1 MHDPPTPFPSGED
14 GRTAATLPRFAF
26 LAADQCPFFSS
37 PMRPPSCVV
46 LLAFLC
52 CGAHALIAPV
62 GHTLAVTRPRS
73 VSCHMSPVAEQGT
86 RKAPRVPGTRVV
98 QFTGKAT
105 GQAVRATGKATGQAV
120 RATGKA
126 TGQAVRVAARIVR
139 PVVRPFA
146 RNKRT
151 ATVEMEANRRPIQDE
166 QQVKDGANP
175 EASAP
180 LLQTRVD
187 YGEVASLER
196 STPRHRSQSALPYG
210 NTMISLTRTRFA
222 PSLVLNSIAV
232 L

>member
-1 MHDPPTPFPSGED
+1 MRAPSY
-14 GRTAATLPRFAF
+14 
-26 LAADQCPFFSS
+26 
-37 PMRPPSCVV
+37 VV

-52 CGAHALIAPV
+52 CGAHALIAPA

-73 VSCHMSPVAEQGT
+73 ASCHMSPVAEQGT
-86 RKAPRVPGTRVV
+86 RKAPRIPGTRVV
-98 QFTGKAT
+98 QF
-105 GQAVRATGKATGQAV
+105 TGKATGQAV

-166 QQVKDGANP
+166 QEVKDGANP
-175 EASAP
+175 EAGAP

-187 YGEVASLER
+187 YGEFYDEMMA
-196 STPRHRSQSALPYG
+196 
-210 NTMISLTRTRFA
+210 
-222 PSLVLNSIAV
+222 
-232 L
+232 

>member
-1 MHDPPTPFPSGED
+1 
-14 GRTAATLPRFAF
+14 
-26 LAADQCPFFSS
+26 
-37 PMRPPSCVV
+37 MRAPSCVV
-46 LLAFLC
+46 LLAYLC

-126 TGQAVRVAARIVR
+126 TGQAVRATGKATGQAVRVAARIVR

-166 QQVKDGANP
+166 QEVKDGANP
-175 EASAP
+175 EAGAP

-187 YGEVASLER
+187 YGEVACLER